1 MGPAN
6 PTIPSTLPTSAPT
19 AAGTDA
25 PPQELDPYRSSQWS
39 FADGLSNMGRSL
51 GSTMTDVATFAGV
64 ETDEDGD
71 LRAGVDPVG
80 LGGFAA
86 ATAGPTALMALGNR
100 VDPLTGATTS
110 YVDRLGAQSKANA
123 VRVTPTLVSA
133 VAGPAV
139 ADGITM
145 IAPNLVKKYK
155 DPKDIKDA
163 AAKKQAQKDNQQAK
177 ISRAV
182 AGGVA
187 VGLAAGAAFLLKP
200 ELFKKFGMGAT
211 WAAEGSTSFA
221 INGGT
226 PSKLTGVLSME
237 QIRATLA
244 ATGKPLLDTDA
255 IKIVEA
261 VAPMARDAA
270 FTNRAILASAGG
282 LGTLMLAN
290 GAAGEDDPDR
300 QKLMW
305 GLTAAA
311 GAMTVGATYGIGRL
325 TQHSALANN
334 GAGGLLAK
342 NDLLMK
348 PNVEWVKKYATTIA
362 PITAVPAGTAASQYF
377 NIVSDFD
384 DITAPRSPFRK

>member
-1 MGPAN
+1 MGSVN
-6 PTIPSTLPTSAPT
+6 PTIPSTLPTSAPAT
-19 AAGTDA
+19 TGADAA
-25 PPQELDPYRSSQWS
+25 PQELDPYRSSQWD

-51 GSTMTDVATFAGV
+51 ASTMTDVATFAGV
-64 ETDEDGD
+64 ESDEDGD
-71 LRAGVDPVG
+71 LRAGVDPLG

-110 YVDRLGAQSKANA
+110 YVDRLGAQAKTNSI
-123 VRVTPTLVSA
+123 RVTPTLVSA
-133 VAGPAV
+133 IAGPAV

-155 DPKDIKDA
+155 DTKEIKDA
-163 AAKKQAQKDNQQAK
+163 TLKKQAEKDNQNAK

-182 AGGVA
+182 AGGIA

-200 ELFKKFGMGAT
+200 EIFRKFGMGAT

-221 INGGT
+221 INGGKA
-226 PSKLTGVLSME
+226 SKLTGVLSAD

-244 ATGKPLLDTDA
+244 AAGRPLLDTDA
-255 IKIVEA
+255 INIVKT

-270 FTNRAILASAGG
+270 FTNRALLASAGG
-282 LGTLMLAN
+282 FGTLLLADR
-290 GAAGEDDPDR
+290 AAGEEDPER

-325 TQHSALANN
+325 TQRSALANN